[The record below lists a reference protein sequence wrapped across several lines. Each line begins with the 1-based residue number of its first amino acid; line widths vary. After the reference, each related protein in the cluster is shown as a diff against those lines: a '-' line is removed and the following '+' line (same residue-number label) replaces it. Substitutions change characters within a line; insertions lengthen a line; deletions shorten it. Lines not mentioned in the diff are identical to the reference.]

1 MHKEVKELREAH
13 ESWESFEGALLEA
26 YGYAKPE
33 WVCRQHEEKR
43 SATTRPASGGEERA
57 ASDYALPSEE
67 SSTCNGLEE
76 FDLEALVREAY
87 EIVKAQIKAEEGFV
101 KELGPRGSEDA
112 EEDAS
117 LHTDGAYV
125 EAEGAYNGD
134 IGEGAER
141 ATPCLAGK
149 RRP

>member
-1 MHKEVKELREAH
+1 M
-13 ESWESFEGALLEA
+13 
-26 YGYAKPE
+26 
-33 WVCRQHEEKR
+33 
-43 SATTRPASGGEERA
+43 

-117 LHTDGAYV
+117 LHTEDGPYA
-125 EAEGAYNGD
+125 EAERERYIGTM
-134 IGEGAER
+134 GEGVER
-141 ATPCLAGK
+141 ATLSTCRG
-149 RRP
+149 RTT

>member
-1 MHKEVKELREAH
+1 MELII
-13 ESWESFEGALLEA
+13 
-26 YGYAKPE
+26 
-33 WVCRQHEEKR
+33 
-43 SATTRPASGGEERA
+43 
-57 ASDYALPSEE
+57 
-67 SSTCNGLEE
+67 
-76 FDLEALVREAY
+76 EALVREAY
-87 EIVKAQIKAEEGFV
+87 EMIKMKIDVKGRSIIESG
-101 KELGPRGSEDA
+101 LSGLEDA